1 LKKDYFESIKPTV
14 GESMKPT
21 VGENLT
27 LLNAK
32 NYISSL
38 TDLNPETINMVIQD
52 ILNTSLS
59 NTEKSKLVL
68 DLYDKVV
75 SQGNNLT
82 QNQFL
87 QNISIFT
94 NVIDN
99 IKSGDITLS
108 YSHCS

>member
-1 LKKDYFESIKPTV
+1 
-14 GESMKPT
+14 MKPT